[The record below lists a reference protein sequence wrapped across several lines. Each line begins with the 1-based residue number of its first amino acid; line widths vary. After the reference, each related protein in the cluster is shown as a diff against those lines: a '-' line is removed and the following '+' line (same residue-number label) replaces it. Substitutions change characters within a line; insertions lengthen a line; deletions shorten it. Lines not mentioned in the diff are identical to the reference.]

1 MKKLTKQVSIFLG
14 LYLFYYDFCKL
25 KHTQVQQ
32 GFVITVYLLQNTHA
46 GDQQAA
52 VLQRSGTKRGALGS
66 QAHAQGRGVA
76 GESHRRH
83 RLQGTAAE
91 GAAQRG
97 QAAPTGELRREA
109 LHGKGNDGIKAGIS
123 RGEGGDAPCARNRGG
138 AHRRRRIEGRRRRMV
153 EGKKR

>member
-1 MKKLTKQVSIFLG
+1 MKLTKQVSLFLD
-14 LYLFYYDFCKL
+14 LYLFFYDFCKL

-76 GESHRRH
+76 GESHWRR
-83 RLQGTAAE
+83 RGR
-91 GAAQRG
+91 GAAADGRRDGVQRWWRRG
-97 QAAPTGELRREA
+97 STGVPARR
-109 LHGKGNDGIKAGIS
+109 GR
-123 RGEGGDAPCARNRGG
+123 RGF
-138 AHRRRRIEGRRRRMV
+138 EGRNQSQGGRRCSPREKSKGGSPEVMNRSSLAATMV
-153 EGKKR
+153 ERARV